1 MKQKVHKTQITCI
14 LGSVIFYEYSYKTFF
29 KCSFKVVRSVLKIDI
44 SAVRHLFCKLDT
56 DEVLRI
62 ELINGTKLYCLP
74 CDDVYIDNYTGA
86 VGISKQIK
94 KDKRQQIRI
103 IDVNAIA
110 VVCTMSRKTYDLKLQ
125 RGELYV

>member
-1 MKQKVHKTQITCI
+1 M
-14 LGSVIFYEYSYKTFF
+14 
-29 KCSFKVVRSVLKIDI
+29 DI
-44 SAVRHLFCKLDT
+44 SAVRHLFSKLDN

-103 IDVNAIA
+103 NPKAI
-110 VVCTMSRKTYDLKLQ
+110 VVICTMSKETYDLKLQ

>member
-1 MKQKVHKTQITCI
+1 M
-14 LGSVIFYEYSYKTFF
+14 
-29 KCSFKVVRSVLKIDI
+29 DI
-44 SAVRHLFCKLDT
+44 STAKRLFSELDN

-74 CDDVYIDNYTGA
+74 CDVVYIDGYTGA

-94 KDKRQQIRI
+94 KDKIQEIRI
-103 IDVNAIA
+103 NPKAI
-110 VVCTMSRKTYDLKLQ
+110 VVICTMSRETYDLKLQ

>member
-1 MKQKVHKTQITCI
+1 MN
-14 LGSVIFYEYSYKTFF
+14 
-29 KCSFKVVRSVLKIDI
+29 I
-44 SAVRHLFCKLDT
+44 SAVTHLFSELDN

-74 CDDVYIDNYTGA
+74 CDDVYIDNYTGS

-103 IDVNAIA
+103 NPKAI
-110 VVCTMSRKTYDLKLQ
+110 VVICTMSKETYDLKLH

>member
-1 MKQKVHKTQITCI
+1 MN
-14 LGSVIFYEYSYKTFF
+14 
-29 KCSFKVVRSVLKIDI
+29 I
-44 SAVRHLFCKLDT
+44 SAVTHLFSELDN
-56 DEVLRI
+56 DEILRI

-103 IDVNAIA
+103 NPKAI
-110 VVCTMSRKTYDLKLQ
+110 VVICTMSKETYDLKLQ

>member
-1 MKQKVHKTQITCI
+1 MNTFLIRN
-14 LGSVIFYEYSYKTFF
+14 FF
-29 KCSFKVVRSVLKIDI
+29 KE
-44 SAVRHLFCKLDT
+44 LDST
-56 DEVLRI
+56 EVLRI

-103 IDVNAIA
+103 NPKAI
-110 VVCTMSRKTYDLKLQ
+110 VVICTMSKETYDLKLQ

>member
-1 MKQKVHKTQITCI
+1 M
-14 LGSVIFYEYSYKTFF
+14 
-29 KCSFKVVRSVLKIDI
+29 DI
-44 SAVRHLFCKLDT
+44 YSAVTHLFSELDN

-74 CDDVYIDNYTGA
+74 CDDVYIDNYTGL

-103 IDVNAIA
+103 NPKAI
-110 VVCTMSRKTYDLKLQ
+110 VVICTMSKETYDLKLQ

>member
-1 MKQKVHKTQITCI
+1 M
-14 LGSVIFYEYSYKTFF
+14 
-29 KCSFKVVRSVLKIDI
+29 DI
-44 SAVRHLFCKLDT
+44 SAVRHLFSKLDN

-86 VGISKQIK
+86 VGINKQIK

-103 IDVNAIA
+103 NPKAI
-110 VVCTMSRKTYDLKLQ
+110 VVICTMSKETYDLKLQ

>member
-1 MKQKVHKTQITCI
+1 MNI
-14 LGSVIFYEYSYKTFF
+14 Y
-29 KCSFKVVRSVLKIDI
+29 
-44 SAVRHLFCKLDT
+44 SAVTHLFSELDN

-74 CDDVYIDNYTGA
+74 CDDVYIDNYTGL

-103 IDVNAIA
+103 NPKDI
-110 VVCTMSRKTYDLKLQ
+110 VVICTMSKETYDLKLQ

>member
-1 MKQKVHKTQITCI
+1 MNTHTK
-14 LGSVIFYEYSYKTFF
+14 LFLDEE
-29 KCSFKVVRSVLKIDI
+29 VLD
-44 SAVRHLFCKLDT
+44 LFMELDD

-74 CDDVYIDNYTGA
+74 CDEVYIDNYTGL

-94 KDKRQQIRI
+94 KDKTQHIRI
-103 IDVNAIA
+103 NPKAIA
-110 VVCTMSRKTYDLKLQ
+110 VVCTMSRQTYDLKLQ

>member
-1 MKQKVHKTQITCI
+1 MNI
-14 LGSVIFYEYSYKTFF
+14 Y
-29 KCSFKVVRSVLKIDI
+29 
-44 SAVRHLFCKLDT
+44 SAVTHLFSELDN

-74 CDDVYIDNYTGA
+74 CDDVYIDNYTGL

-103 IDVNAIA
+103 NPKAI
-110 VVCTMSRKTYDLKLQ
+110 VVFCTMSKETYDLKLQ
-125 RGELYV
+125 RDELYV

>member
-1 MKQKVHKTQITCI
+1 MN
-14 LGSVIFYEYSYKTFF
+14 
-29 KCSFKVVRSVLKIDI
+29 I
-44 SAVRHLFCKLDT
+44 SAVTRLFSKLDN

-74 CDDVYIDNYTGA
+74 CDEVYIDNYTGS

-103 IDVNAIA
+103 NPKAI
-110 VVCTMSRKTYDLKLQ
+110 VVICTMSKETYDLKLK

>member
-1 MKQKVHKTQITCI
+1 MNI
-14 LGSVIFYEYSYKTFF
+14 Y
-29 KCSFKVVRSVLKIDI
+29 
-44 SAVRHLFCKLDT
+44 SAVTHLFSELDNK
-56 DEVLRI
+56 EVLRI

-74 CDDVYIDNYTGA
+74 CDDVYIDNYTGL

-103 IDVNAIA
+103 NPKTI
-110 VVCTMSRKTYDLKLQ
+110 VVICTMSKETYDLKLQ

>member
-1 MKQKVHKTQITCI
+1 M
-14 LGSVIFYEYSYKTFF
+14 G
-29 KCSFKVVRSVLKIDI
+29 LKIDI
-44 SAVRHLFCKLDT
+44 SVVRHLFSNLDN

-103 IDVNAIA
+103 NPKAI
-110 VVCTMSRKTYDLKLQ
+110 VVICTMSKETYGLKLQ

>member
-1 MKQKVHKTQITCI
+1 MN
-14 LGSVIFYEYSYKTFF
+14 
-29 KCSFKVVRSVLKIDI
+29 I
-44 SAVRHLFCKLDT
+44 SAVTHLFSELDN

-103 IDVNAIA
+103 NPKAI
-110 VVCTMSRKTYDLKLQ
+110 VVICTMSKETYDLKLQ

>member
-1 MKQKVHKTQITCI
+1 MNI
-14 LGSVIFYEYSYKTFF
+14 Y
-29 KCSFKVVRSVLKIDI
+29 
-44 SAVRHLFCKLDT
+44 SAVTHLFSELDN

-103 IDVNAIA
+103 NPKAI
-110 VVCTMSRKTYDLKLQ
+110 VVICTMSKETYDLKLQ

>member
-1 MKQKVHKTQITCI
+1 MNI
-14 LGSVIFYEYSYKTFF
+14 Y
-29 KCSFKVVRSVLKIDI
+29 
-44 SAVRHLFCKLDT
+44 SAVTHLFSELDN

-74 CDDVYIDNYTGA
+74 CDDVYIDNYTGLA
-86 VGISKQIK
+86 GISKQIK

-103 IDVNAIA
+103 NPKDI
-110 VVCTMSRKTYDLKLQ
+110 VVICTMSKETYDLKLQ